1 GTHAISGV
9 RRRRTARRHRLLLRR
24 RRCDHVVGIE
34 LRPPLD
40 LGSTSMSAA
49 PTPPAEEELPTP
61 VVQNRR
67 WIPRLVWVVP
77 IAAAVIGIS
86 LLIRNWE
93 NAGPRITISFLSG
106 EGVQVGKT
114 LVKYRD
120 VAVGRVSAVVL
131 SSDHQTVLVSAD
143 LSKDATSL
151 LKADTQFWIVRPR
164 IGVGSVSGLNTLLSG
179 VYIGM
184 KTGTAALRERH
195 FVGLENPPALSHGPH
210 GRELELRAAG
220 AGSLAIGAPVYF
232 RQFQVGRVIDD
243 NLLADGSTRVTVFV
257 KAPYDGFVKPV
268 TRFWNASGIDVRL
281 GADGLNVQTES
292 LAAVLAG
299 GLAFDD
305 GPVEAV
311 PAAAGIPSEFTLYK
325 NETEAMAPP
334 DGDPRYVRMRF
345 AQALRGLDVGAP
357 IEFVGVNIGS
367 VVAVDLGYEPQDKS
381 FPVIV
386 TAKVYPRRMGT
397 AYEVLVAQGKTE
409 SEETLAA
416 FVGTLVQRGL
426 RAQPRSASLL
436 TGKLYVALDFLPAS
450 PRVNFDASDRPVE
463 LPTVNGS
470 FQELEANIGRTL
482 KKMND
487 LPLEQIAA
495 DLHTDLRDL
504 HETLSE
510 LHTRVLPN
518 AEDTLSALH
527 RTLDSADRT
536 MDVESP
542 LQRGLNETFSETR
555 STLQAVRDLADY
567 LDRHPDA
574 LLRGRRPQKV
584 PERPAAPSSDAKP

>member
-1 GTHAISGV
+1 
-9 RRRRTARRHRLLLRR
+9 
-24 RRCDHVVGIE
+24 
-34 LRPPLD
+34 
-40 LGSTSMSAA
+40 MSAA
-49 PTPPAEEELPTP
+49 STPPPEEELPTP
-61 VVQNRR
+61 ALQSRS

-93 NAGPRITISFLSG
+93 NEGPRITISFLGG

-120 VAVGRVSAVVL
+120 VTVGRVSAVVL
-131 SSDHQTVLVSAD
+131 SPDHKTVVVTAD
-143 LSKDATSL
+143 LSKDAESL

-164 IGVGSVSGLNTLLSG
+164 IGVGSVSGLDTLLSG

-184 KTGTAALRERH
+184 KTGAATLSERH
-195 FVGLENPPALSHGPH
+195 FIGLENPPALSHGPR
-210 GRELELRAAG
+210 GRELQLHAAR

-232 RQFQVGRVIDD
+232 RQFQVGRVIDE
-243 NLLADGSTRVTVFV
+243 NLLPDGSTRVTVFV
-257 KAPYDGFVKPV
+257 EAPYDGFVKPV
-268 TRFWNASGIDVRL
+268 TRFWNASGIDVKL

-305 GPVEAV
+305 GPTEAV
-311 PAAAGIPSEFTLYK
+311 PAAAGIPDELTLYK

-334 DGDPRYVRMRF
+334 DGDPRYLLMRF
-345 AQALRGLDVGAP
+345 AQALRGLEVGAP

-409 SEETLAA
+409 SDATLAA
-416 FVGTLVQRGL
+416 FVGTLVNRGL

-436 TGKLYVALDFLPAS
+436 TGKLYIALDFLPES
-450 PRVNFDASDRPVE
+450 PRTAFDASIRPLE
-463 LPTVNGS
+463 LPTVNGT
-470 FQELEANIGRTL
+470 FQQLEAGVGRL
-482 KKMND
+482 VKKVNE

-495 DLHTDLRDL
+495 DLHTDLKDL

-510 LHTRVLPN
+510 LHARVLPN
-518 AEDTLSALH
+518 AVDTLSALH
-527 RTLDSADRT
+527 STLDSAERT
-536 MDVESP
+536 LDVESP
-542 LQRGLNETFSETR
+542 LQRSLTETLSESR
-555 STLQAVRDLADY
+555 STLQAVRELADY

-574 LLRGRRPQKV
+574 LLRGRRPQKM
-584 PERPAAPSSDAKP
+584 PERPAALSSDAKP

>member
-1 GTHAISGV
+1 M
-9 RRRRTARRHRLLLRR
+9 
-24 RRCDHVVGIE
+24 
-34 LRPPLD
+34 
-40 LGSTSMSAA
+40 STA
-49 PTPPAEEELPTP
+49 PTPPSEEELPTP
-61 VVQNRR
+61 AVQNRR

-114 LVKYRD
+114 LIKYRD
-120 VAVGRVSAVVL
+120 VTVGHVSAVGL
-131 SSDHQTVLVSAD
+131 SADHQTVLVSAD
-143 LSKDATSL
+143 LSKDAASL

-164 IGVGSVSGLNTLLSG
+164 IGVGSVSGLDTLLSG

-184 KTGTAALRERH
+184 KSGAAALSERH
-195 FVGLENPPALSHGPH
+195 FIGLENPPALSHGPR
-210 GRELELRAAG
+210 GRELQLHAAR
-220 AGSLAIGAPVYF
+220 AGSLGIGAPVYF
-232 RQFQVGRVIDD
+232 RQFQVGRVIDE
-243 NLLADGSTRVTVFV
+243 NLLPDGSTRVTVFV
-257 KAPYDGFVKPV
+257 EAPYDGFVKPV
-268 TRFWNASGIDVRL
+268 TRFWNASGINLRL

-299 GLAFDD
+299 GVAFDD
-305 GPVEAV
+305 GPTEVVEA
-311 PAAAGIPSEFTLYK
+311 ATGMLGEFTLYK

-334 DGDPRYVRMRF
+334 DGDPHYVRMRF
-345 AQALRGLDVGAP
+345 AQALRGLDIGAP
-357 IEFVGVNIGS
+357 VEFVGVDIGS
-367 VVAVDLGYEPQDKS
+367 VVAVDLGYDFQNKS

-386 TAKVYPRRMGT
+386 TAKVFPRRMGQ
-397 AYEVLVAQGKTE
+397 AYEIIAAQGKTE

-416 FVGTLVQRGL
+416 FVGTLVNRGL

-436 TGKLYVALDFLPAS
+436 TGKLYVALDFLPSS
-450 PRVNFDASDRPVE
+450 PRAAFDASIRPLE
-463 LPTVNGS
+463 LPTVSGT
-470 FQELEANIGRTL
+470 FQELEAGVARIV
-482 KKMND
+482 KKVND

-495 DLHTDLRDL
+495 DLHTDLTDL

-510 LHTRVLPN
+510 LHTRTLPN

-536 MDVESP
+536 LDVESP
-542 LQRGLNETFSETR
+542 LQHSLTETLSESR
-555 STLQAVRDLADY
+555 STLQAVRELADY

-574 LLRGRRPQKV
+574 LLRGRRPQKM
-584 PERPAAPSSDAKP
+584 PKRPAVLSSEAKP